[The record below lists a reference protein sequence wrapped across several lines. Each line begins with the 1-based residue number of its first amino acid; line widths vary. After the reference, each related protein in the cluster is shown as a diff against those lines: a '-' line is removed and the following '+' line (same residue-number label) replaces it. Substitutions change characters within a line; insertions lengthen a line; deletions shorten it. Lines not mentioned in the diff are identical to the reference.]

1 MERFLIRLVGPS
13 GWLSVLSLAAAMAAM
28 IFYAPL
34 EKIQGP
40 VQKIMYLHVA
50 SATIS
55 YVAIGVMAIAGGLF
69 LWKGDSRW
77 DRMGRA
83 SAELSLLLC
92 AVVMI
97 TGPLWARP
105 VWGTFWVWDARL
117 TATLVLFLILL
128 GYFMLRSMV
137 PGERGARFAS
147 LTAILAMINVP
158 FIKIATEKFR
168 TMHPSGV
175 VKGGMTMEMGITLT
189 GWMFML
195 LVVYVHFLGSRLAV
209 AQTEERVR
217 SLEASLEGEP

>member
-1 MERFLIRLVGPS
+1 MERFLIRLAGPS
-13 GWLSVLSLAAAMAAM
+13 GWASLLSLVAAMAAM

-55 YVAIGVMAIAGGLF
+55 YVAIGVMAIAGALF

-77 DRMGRA
+77 DRMGRS
-83 SAELSLLLC
+83 SAELALLLC

-128 GYFMLRSMV
+128 GYFMLRAMV
-137 PGERGARFAS
+137 PGEKGARFAS
-147 LTAILAMINVP
+147 LSAILAMINVP

-195 LVVYVHFLGSRLAV
+195 LIVYVHYLGSRLAV
-209 AQTEERVR
+209 AQQEEHVR
-217 SLEASLEGEP
+217 ALEASLATDS